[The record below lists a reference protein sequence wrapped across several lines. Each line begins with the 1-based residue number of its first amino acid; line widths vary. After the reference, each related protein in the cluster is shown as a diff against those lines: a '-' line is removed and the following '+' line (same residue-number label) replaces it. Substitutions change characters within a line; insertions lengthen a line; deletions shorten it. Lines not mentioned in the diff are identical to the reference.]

1 MKQFLKKLLLLVVI
15 CAVIAGAANLA
26 FILVKGGM
34 VPTYIDRFRNAPAK
48 IDIGNLGNSHGQS
61 AFIYTDHPELSALNM
76 ANGSQDLAQDERVL
90 ENYIDRFN
98 KGSRLYIPVT
108 YPSLFSDSTTRSD
121 FLSLNRRYYYFLPP
135 RLILDF
141 SWREWI
147 SVKLPGLFVPSWRAT
162 HWKKDEFVEAGE
174 QTADMIDVKDDA
186 LNAVE
191 RHILDF
197 EKDGTY
203 VLNQT
208 AIVSLEQIVSVC
220 KAHSVTPILI
230 TTPFLREYNDLV
242 PAEFLAVQQS
252 FLKNFAAD
260 QQIEYLDFSRDAR
273 FQDRHDLFL
282 NSDHLN
288 DTGGLYFTNLLLSG
302 EQPVT

>member
-15 CAVIAGAANLA
+15 CTVIAGAANLV

-34 VPTYIDRFRNAPAK
+34 VPTYIDRFRKAPAK

-61 AFIYTDHPELSALNM
+61 AFIYSDHPELSALNM
-76 ANGSQDLAQDERVL
+76 ANGSQDLAQDERVF
-90 ENYIDRFN
+90 ENYVDRFK

-186 LNAVE
+186 QNAVE
-191 RHILDF
+191 RHILEF

-208 AIVSLEQIVSVC
+208 AISNLELIVSVC

-242 PAEFLAVQQS
+242 PAEFLTVQQS
-252 FLKNFAAD
+252 FLKDFAAR
-260 QQIEYLDFSRDAR
+260 QKIEYLDFSRDAR